1 MKIAFF
7 FVLENNKYIFLIN
20 SLSYWFSSTYCIVRN
35 VVSIIISSGS
45 NKSERTGGKKKKRV
59 LQKTTITL
67 EQFWASID
75 HSEVYKVSAV
85 SAGVILKHY
94 FLPDRAG
101 SPELKM
107 ECSMTR
113 GCWHHTV
120 ETKELSFPSLQCSIT
135 SA

>member
-1 MKIAFF
+1 MKE
-7 FVLENNKYIFLIN
+7 L
-20 SLSYWFSSTYCIVRN
+20 
-35 VVSIIISSGS
+35 
-45 NKSERTGGKKKKRV
+45 GKKKKKRL
-59 LQKTTITL
+59 LQTTTTL

-75 HSEVYKVSAV
+75 HSEVYKVSV
-85 SAGVILKHY
+85 GVILNHY